1 MGGIDPEEPYRA
13 TLKTN
18 ISVSVVNVCAI
29 HLHVF

>member
-1 MGGIDPEEPYRA
+1 MGGIDPEELYRA

-18 ISVSVVNVCAI
+18 ISVSVVNVNAI